1 MWAPGDVN
9 GRTPLVHAAVRQSL
23 VVAHC
28 ILAGGQSADAMDFD
42 AVPTTVFTEPEV
54 ADVRAPRTDSAGDRA
69 TLHGAAATIERS
81 LRSHLMADVEP
92 LDPATGNSAAPSAS
106 PVTPEPTG
114 LTEQEAASRLAAIGP
129 NAVAAER
136 PHVLR
141 RLLTKLTGPIAY
153 LLEAAVVLELLDH
166 HLTEAIIIALLI
178 VFNGALSFVQ
188 EHRADTALTLLRQRL
203 AVQARVRRDGTWRT
217 IDAADLVPGDV
228 VHVRVGDI
236 VPADLD
242 VVDGRIALDA
252 FVLTGESRPV
262 NLDGSG
268 TCYSGSVVVRG
279 EPTAVVSATGERTY
293 FGHTAQLVRT
303 ATTQSHLEQTILR
316 IVRALLALD
325 GLLVVAIVIDG
336 LVRHLNPATLIP
348 FVLILLVA
356 AVPVALPTTFT
367 LASSVGAMALAR
379 DGVLATHLSAIEEA
393 AAMDLLCSNKT
404 GTITQNVLTVT
415 AITPFGDATSDDV
428 LRLASAAS
436 DEATQDPIDLAILA
450 RTPGATS
457 PGDRVHFTP
466 FDPATK
472 RSEALVRD
480 ASGTEIR
487 VAKGAPATI
496 ASLCE
501 NPPADLDEAVHAL
514 ASSGARVLA
523 VARGTTTLE
532 LIGLVALGDPA
543 RPDSGTLITHLRE
556 LGVRVIMLTGDTPQT
571 ALAVAREVGIG
582 ERLGDLDDL
591 RRRTDGPIEADVV
604 ASVLPEDKLLI
615 VERAQRRGH
624 VVGMTG
630 DGVNDAPAL
639 KRAEVGIAVSNATDV
654 TKSAASLVLTSPGL
668 GGIVAAVE
676 TGRRVYQRMLTYT
689 LNKIAKTFQVS
700 LFLGLGLLVANTFV
714 TTPRLVLLLLFA
726 NDVVTMSLATDR
738 VSYSPS
744 PDRWRVNQLALAALV
759 IAVPWLLVAFA
770 TVAVGRDVL
779 GLSLASTQTL
789 AFVMLVATGQAT
801 VYLVREPGHLW
812 TSAPSRWLALT
823 SLADLVIVTI
833 LATAGLLMA
842 PVPFIDVVGLIGAV
856 GTLGLD
862 TIKAPLLR
870 QVRSAPSRPSTSS
883 AHATGSIPE
892 GSIGRRQ

>member
-1 MWAPGDVN
+1 MADTEPTTSD
-9 GRTPLVHAAVRQSL
+9 PF
-23 VVAHC
+23 
-28 ILAGGQSADAMDFD
+28 QSA
-42 AVPTTVFTEPEV
+42 T
-54 ADVRAPRTDSAGDRA
+54 S
-69 TLHGAAATIERS
+69 
-81 LRSHLMADVEP
+81 
-92 LDPATGNSAAPSAS
+92 PSA
-106 PVTPEPTG
+106 PEPAG
-114 LTEQEAASRLAAIGP
+114 LTEREAASRLAAIGP
-129 NAVAAER
+129 NAVAPER

-141 RLLTKLTGPIAY
+141 RLLSKLTGPIAY

-188 EHRADTALTLLRQRL
+188 EGRADGALALLRQRL

-217 IDAADLVPGDV
+217 VDAADLVPGDV

-242 VVDGRIALDA
+242 VVDGRISLDA
-252 FVLTGESRPV
+252 SVLTGESRPV

-279 EPTAVVSATGERTY
+279 EATAVVSATGERTY

-325 GLLVVAIVIDG
+325 ALLVVAIVVDG
-336 LVRHLNPATLIP
+336 LVRHLDPATLVP

-356 AVPVALPTTFT
+356 AVPVALPATFT

-379 DGVLATHLSAIEEA
+379 EGVLATHLSAIEEA
-393 AAMDLLCSNKT
+393 AAMDLLCSDKT

-415 AITPFGDATSDDV
+415 AVTPFGDTSRDDV
-428 LRLASAAS
+428 LGLAAAAS
-436 DEATQDPIDLAILA
+436 DAATQDPIDLAVLA
-450 RTPGATS
+450 RTLSPAGPGE
-457 PGDRVHFTP
+457 RVQFTP

-472 RSEALVRD
+472 RSEALWRD
-480 ASGTEIR
+480 AADTETRI
-487 VAKGAPATI
+487 VKGAPATV

-501 NPPADLDEAVHAL
+501 NPPGLDDAVAAL
-514 ASSGARVLA
+514 ASGGARVLA

-532 LIGLVALGDPA
+532 LVGLIALGDPA
-543 RPDSGTLITHLRE
+543 RPDSGALVSHLHE
-556 LGVRVIMLTGDTPQT
+556 LGVRVIMVTGDTPQT

-591 RRRTDGPIEADVV
+591 RRRSDGPIDVDV
-604 ASVLPEDKLLI
+604 MASVLPEDKLLL

-654 TKSAASLVLTSPGL
+654 AKSAASLVLTSPGL

-700 LFLGLGLLVANTFV
+700 LFLGLGLLVMNTFV

-770 TVAVGRDVL
+770 TVAIGRDVL

-812 TSAPSRWLALT
+812 TSPPSWWLALT
-823 SLADLVIVTI
+823 SLADLVIVAV
-833 LATAGLLMA
+833 LATTGILMA
-842 PVPFIDVVGLIGAV
+842 PVPFPDVVGLIGAV
-856 GTLGLD
+856 GVLTLALD

-870 QVRSAPSRPSTSS
+870 QVRSAPSRAEPS
-883 AHATGSIPE
+883 AALAPAGATE
-892 GSIGRRQ
+892 ATTGRRT